1 MWLPENL
8 KPPLWLTLYS
18 SEPRG
23 WLGQL
28 PSSGLNWVGE
38 LQLER
43 ASEVVEKDK
52 VSSFHS
58 QEAMAKSQHLQQ
70 VLWPTDDFFCGGLFP
85 PHSKAGSAF

>member
-1 MWLPENL
+1 MWLLENL
-8 KPPLWLTLYS
+8 KPPLWITLYS
-18 SEPRG
+18 SEYTG

-28 PSSGLNWVGE
+28 PSLGLNWVGE

-58 QEAMAKSQHLQQ
+58 LEAMAKSQH
-70 VLWPTDDFFCGGLFP
+70 
-85 PHSKAGSAF
+85 